1 MDQVTSALLPV
12 ILLTGIGV
20 AAGRLRWIRAE
31 AVKDLSNLVFLVLS
45 PALLF
50 RTMSGIR
57 PGQVQLAPYAAYF
70 AACIVL
76 FAGALVVR
84 GWNREAAVQG
94 LAATFSNTFMIGV
107 PLVGL
112 VYGEAGLSHLFPL
125 ISMHSL
131 VLLTLATVALELAP
145 GTRTPGSHPLRAVL
159 QAMRSA
165 VLHPVPLPILAGLAW
180 GLTGLPIPAV
190 IDKPLQLLG
199 QAVGPIALMM
209 VGVSL
214 STTRLGAEWRG
225 AVVLALAKT
234 ALHPLLVL
242 GIGLALG
249 ASGLPFWVMLL
260 AGCLPM
266 GANVFLFSQRYGVVE
281 DQVTA
286 AVAVSTLT
294 SLVSLTI
301 ALAAL
306 PASAP

>member
-20 AAGRLRWIRAE
+20 AAGRLRWIRPE

-70 AACIVL
+70 GGCIVI
-76 FAGALVVR
+76 FVGALVVR

-107 PLVGL
+107 PLVAL
-112 VYGEAGLSHLFPL
+112 VYGDAGLSHLFPL

-131 VLLTLATVALELAP
+131 ILLTLATVALELAP

-159 QAMRSA
+159 HAMRSA

-225 AVVLALAKT
+225 ALALALMKT
-234 ALHPLLVL
+234 AVHPLLVL

-249 ASGLPFWVMLL
+249 MSGRPFWVMLL
-260 AGCLPM
+260 AACLPM

-286 AVAVSTLT
+286 AVALSTLT

-301 ALAAL
+301 ALATL
-306 PASAP
+306 PSP